1 MTSVCVFLAGS
12 RGNDPRYVAAARAC
26 GAGLAARGW
35 RLVYGGA
42 HRGLMGELAD
52 AALAGG
58 GEVYGVLPRL
68 LADRELAHPGL
79 TQLDLVDTMA
89 ERKARM
95 TAASDAFLTLPGGFG
110 TLDELFE
117 VLTSAQLGEHARP
130 IAIADVGGYYAPLMT
145 FLDGA
150 VASGLLAPQHRAT
163 LSYHVDLDLALDA
176 LATRL
181 TPHA

>member
-1 MTSVCVFLAGS
+1 
-12 RGNDPRYVAAARAC
+12 
-26 GAGLAARGW
+26 
-35 RLVYGGA
+35 
-42 HRGLMGELAD
+42 
-52 AALAGG
+52 
-58 GEVYGVLPRL
+58 
-68 LADRELAHPGL
+68 
-79 TQLDLVDTMA
+79 MA

>member
-1 MTSVCVFLAGS
+1 MISVCVFLAGS
-12 RGNDPRYVAAARAC
+12 RGHDPRYVAAARAC
-26 GAGLAARGW
+26 GAGIAARGW

-58 GEVYGVLPRL
+58 GQVYGVLPRL

-130 IAIADVGGYYAPLMT
+130 IALADVDGFYAPLVA

-150 VASGLLAPQHRAT
+150 TAAGLLAPQHRASV
-163 LSYHVDLDLALDA
+163 SYHADLDGALDG
-176 LATRL
+176 LAARL
-181 TPHA
+181 TGA

>member
-1 MTSVCVFLAGS
+1 MKSVCVFLAGS
-12 RGNDPRYVAAARAC
+12 RGHDPRYVEVARAC

-52 AALAGG
+52 AALAAG

-95 TAASDAFLTLPGGFG
+95 TAASDAFLTLPGGYG

-130 IAIADVGGYYAPLMT
+130 IAIADVDGYYAPLVAW
-145 FLDGA
+145 LDGA
-150 VASGLLAPQHRAT
+150 AAAGLLAPQHRGL
-163 LSYHVDLDLALDA
+163 LSYHADLDGALAT

-181 TPHA
+181 TGA